1 METLS
6 HFWIVNHIRK
16 TTREVG
22 ALLRQQNLSENRGK
36 QARRSPEMLGSMSD
50 VRAELAR
57 LRNDCHYADLMM
69 EQCQRLH
76 DEIERHISKHGYDE
90 IEIDLADEYVEK
102 FSKALEE
109 LLDIEFEDVPA
120 QLRFADSGILTEI
133 QATRQNLDDA
143 IVKCQTMLSQ
153 MSRIASK
160 REAVE
165 KVSLWPKDMLENPEV
180 IAEFERLIMSSRAAT
195 SDIGSDVTEDI
206 ASASSSSKPSAGEV
220 AAGRTAAARDEHVLP
235 TGPPRFASPLHATLG
250 LVSFDQ
256 PGADSI
262 GNDPPED
269 MD

>member
-1 METLS
+1 LKE
-6 HFWIVNHIRK
+6 
-16 TTREVG
+16 REKG
-22 ALLRQQNLSENRGK
+22 RSEV
-36 QARRSPEMLGSMSD
+36 PEMLGRMSD

-102 FSKALEE
+102 FTKALEE

-153 MSRIASK
+153 MSRIASE

-165 KVSLWPKDMLENPEV
+165 KVSLWPKDMLENSEV

-195 SDIGSDVTEDI
+195 SDIGSDMTEDF
-206 ASASSSSKPSAGEV
+206 ASASSSSKPSACEG

-235 TGPPRFASPLHATLG
+235 TGPPRFASPLHSTLG
-250 LVSFDQ
+250 LVSFDHS
-256 PGADSI
+256 GAYII
-262 GNDPPED
+262 GNDAPED

>member
-1 METLS
+1 MSSMFVAS
-6 HFWIVNHIRK
+6 H
-16 TTREVG
+16 
-22 ALLRQQNLSENRGK
+22 
-36 QARRSPEMLGSMSD
+36 

-57 LRNDCHYADLMM
+57 LRNDCHYADLTM

-76 DEIERHISKHGYDE
+76 YEVERHISKHGYNE
-90 IEIDLADEYVEK
+90 IEIDRADEYVEK

-109 LLDIEFEDVPA
+109 LLGIEFEDVPA
-120 QLRFADSGILTEI
+120 RLGFADSSILTEI
-133 QATRQNLDDA
+133 QATRRNLDDA

-153 MSRIASK
+153 MSRIASE
-160 REAVE
+160 REEAVE
-165 KVSLWPKDMLENPEV
+165 EVSLWPKDMLENSEV

-195 SDIGSDVTEDI
+195 SDIGSDMTEDF
-206 ASASSSSKPSAGEV
+206 ASASSSSKPSACEG

-256 PGADSI
+256 PGADGI
-262 GNDPPED
+262 GKDAPED

>member
-1 METLS
+1 
-6 HFWIVNHIRK
+6 
-16 TTREVG
+16 
-22 ALLRQQNLSENRGK
+22 
-36 QARRSPEMLGSMSD
+36 MSD

-102 FSKALEE
+102 FTKALEE

-153 MSRIASK
+153 MSRIASE

-165 KVSLWPKDMLENPEV
+165 EVSLWPKDMLENPEV
-180 IAEFERLIMSSRAAT
+180 IAGFGRLMMSARAAM
-195 SDIGSDVTEDI
+195 SGIGSDMTEDI
-206 ASASSSSKPSAGEV
+206 ASASSSSKPTAGEV
-220 AAGRTAAARDEHVLP
+220 AAGRTAGRLPGYVDEHVLP

-256 PGADSI
+256 PGADGI
-262 GNDPPED
+262 GKDAPED

>member
-153 MSRIASK
+153 MSRIASE

-206 ASASSSSKPSAGEV
+206 ASASSSKPSAGEV